1 MNIHTPLHTQNKKK
15 ENITQRWMIST
26 FFSSSLSEWRLQTRS
41 WQEGEHEIFTASCWD
56 QWIQNDFS
64 PKAMSE
70 WNEWSPTHT
79 QTLLGEGGWCWSP
92 CLSLTTP
99 PRRVCVCAC
108 SGSKARGSVH
118 IAKGNRV
125 RAVQAEL
132 VTLRSKAFAQH
143 EDKNVKNVS
152 ALISMKSYLSAVCCK
167 GSAKKA
173 QHCR

>member
-26 FFSSSLSEWRLQTRS
+26 FFSSSLPEWRLQTRS

-79 QTLLGEGGWCWSP
+79 DTTGWRRLMLVSVP
-92 CLSLTTP
+92 LSDHTPAACLC
-99 PRRVCVCAC
+99 VCVQRVKGQGKRSHCEGQQ
-108 SGSKARGSVH
+108 SARGAGGVSHIKKQSVCSTWRQ
-118 IAKGNRV
+118 K
-125 RAVQAEL
+125 
-132 VTLRSKAFAQH
+132 
-143 EDKNVKNVS
+143 
-152 ALISMKSYLSAVCCK
+152 C
-167 GSAKKA
+167 
-173 QHCR
+173 